1 MADVKRS
8 AVTPTVAQAI
18 SRIAVAN
25 STTDAT
31 SSFALWGG
39 LEANAVDVVASTIT
53 GAVGQLYLLTANSG
67 TPQTATVDFTLPS
80 ASVGERIGVYHVDGD
95 PAYEIVLKGATSQS
109 INGGADATEWSR
121 LFIQG
126 ECVIFRCIAAGDWI
140 VEYDGSEKPY
150 CHITGDGGAA
160 MTIGTSTFTNVIG
173 STGPLDTVVSDRHSW
188 YTASNGRITPTIK
201 GRYLISASY
210 VVGDVSLGSRV
221 IANIYNTGSVDTL
234 IGRVSSGGTNHYI
247 GGSGIA
253 IVTCNGTTDYINLN
267 VWCNDASNL
276 GVSSGADGLIF
287 SATLLER
294 L

>member
-53 GAVGQLYLLTANSG
+53 GAVGQMYLLTANSG

-95 PAYEIVLKGATSQS
+95 PAYEIVLKGAASQS

-126 ECVIFRCIAAGDWI
+126 ECVVFRCIAAGDWI
-140 VEYDGSEKPY
+140 VEYDGRIPCAFEVYLSTA
-150 CHITGDGGAA
+150 IATTASGAWYTMDLA
-160 MTIGTSTFTNVIG
+160 NWTVEHDNGSLVAIASDEAVMRRAGRYSTTLSLRPLIDLSAADVIG
-173 STGPLDTVVSDRHSW
+173 ANLELKTAAAVIMGNVLYASTSSKPIPSSTKTFDFAYGDDLQISW
-188 YTASNGRITPTIK
+188 YCSVANK
-201 GRYLISASY
+201 GWW
-210 VVGDVSLGSRV
+210 
-221 IANIYNTGSVDTL
+221 NIQQFTFWTL
-234 IGRVSSGGTNHYI
+234 SEV
-247 GGSGIA
+247 
-253 IVTCNGTTDYINLN
+253 L
-267 VWCNDASNL
+267 
-276 GVSSGADGLIF
+276 
-287 SATLLER
+287 
-294 L
+294 